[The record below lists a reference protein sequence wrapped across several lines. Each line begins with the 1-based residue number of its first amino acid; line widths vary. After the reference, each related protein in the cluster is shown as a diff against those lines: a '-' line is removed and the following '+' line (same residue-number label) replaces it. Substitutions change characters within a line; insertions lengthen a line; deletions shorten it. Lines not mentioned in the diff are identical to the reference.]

1 MQTADPRVPS
11 APAYSTVDPDDF
23 QQALIALIPQLR
35 AFARSLCRDPSR
47 ADDLAQEALASA
59 WKARDTFEPGT
70 NLRAWVYLI
79 LRNQFYSDA
88 RRAWRATALNP
99 QVAEAT
105 LQARDNLDSI
115 LELDEVRRA
124 LTRLTDQHR
133 EALVLVGVGGFSYDE
148 AADILRVP
156 AGTVKSRV
164 CRARIALGRLL
175 EAGHI
180 PADGRPAEGAFDAI
194 LEHLA
199 PHRAARAASPFREAI
214 AA

>member
-1 MQTADPRVPS
+1 MQTTDPRAPGAIPS
-11 APAYSTVDPDDF
+11 ATVGPDDF
-23 QQALIALIPQLR
+23 QHALVALIPQLR

-59 WKARDTFEPGT
+59 WKARASYERGT

-79 LRNQFYSDA
+79 LRNRFYSDA
-88 RRAWRATALNP
+88 RRAWRSTPLDP
-99 QVAEAT
+99 EVAEAT
-105 LQARDNLDSI
+105 LRARDNVECI
-115 LELDEVRRA
+115 LQLDEVRRA

-148 AADILRVP
+148 AAEILRVP
-156 AGTVKSRV
+156 PGTVKSRV
-164 CRARIALGRLL
+164 CRARMALGRLL

-180 PADGRPAEGAFDAI
+180 PADGRPAESAFDAI
-194 LEHLA
+194 LGHLSA
-199 PHRAARAASPFREAI
+199 PRPDRAETPVHEAI